1 MKTIKLTKSINT
13 GKVVIPAGAEIKFSN
28 EGVGYFQGQ
37 KIEQDLIPLTA
48 LEAFSADD
56 LDETVKLIN
65 KKSKNPGFTFYGPT
79 NKDCDAFNKMW
90 KDKNYVDALGL
101 LANQKGLM
109 DFDDVKD
116 FLGSKKVGKESL
128 IVT

>member
-1 MKTIKLTKSINT
+1 MKTIKLTKSIHT
-13 GKVVIPAGAEIKFSN
+13 GKVTIPAGAEIKFSN
-28 EGVGYFQGQ
+28 EGIGYFRGQ

-65 KKSKNPGFTFYGPT
+65 KKSKNPGKMFYGKNAKT
-79 NKDCDAFNKMW
+79 ADAFNKMW

-116 FLGSKKVGKESL
+116 FLDSEKS
-128 IVT
+128 